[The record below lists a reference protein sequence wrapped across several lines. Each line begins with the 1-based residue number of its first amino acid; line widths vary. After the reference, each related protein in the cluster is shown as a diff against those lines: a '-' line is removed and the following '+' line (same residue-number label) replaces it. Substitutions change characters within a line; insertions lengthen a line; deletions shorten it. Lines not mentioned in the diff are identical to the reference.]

1 MNRRDAVEIRERPL
15 PTGHDDLPAGL
26 SPLLTRIYRGRGVTR
41 ADELDYRLNQLPH
54 PASLQ
59 GVDTAARVLA
69 DAITAGQRILV
80 VGDFDA
86 DGATSTALAVRALH
100 AMGADRID
108 YLVPNRFQFGY
119 GLTPALVE
127 VARSYIPDLIL
138 TVDNGVSAHA
148 GVEAAQAAGIGVVV
162 TDHHLPGESLPGAL
176 AIVNPHIGSPDFAG
190 RHLAGVGVCFYTML
204 AVRATLRERAWF
216 SAARPEP
223 ALVDNLDLVA
233 LGTVADVVPLD
244 RVNRLLV
251 EQGLRRIRAG
261 QATPGVL
268 ALLNAAGRD
277 PARANAM
284 DLGFGAAP
292 RLNAAGRLDDMSR
305 GIETLLAGDRPE
317 ADERATSLEALN
329 RERRALERGMR
340 ETALADIEAHAEAAA
355 GEMAPILCLM
365 ADDWHQGVVGIVASR
380 LKERFRRPVVA
391 FAPADNG
398 ELKGSARSIPG
409 LHMRD
414 LFEALDTRSGG
425 SLILRF
431 GGHAMA
437 AGLSVRSEDFDA
449 FKSGITELAREW
461 LGDEP
466 AEETLWTDGI
476 LSPQDYCLETAS
488 TLRYAGPWGA
498 GFPEPVFHD
507 RFLVREQR
515 IVGVDHLKLRLSPLG
530 ANRQAIDA
538 IAFNAVDN
546 GFSQVPEEI
555 EAAFRLD
562 VNRYRGVDR
571 LQLVI
576 DYLAA
581 A

>member
-1 MNRRDAVEIRERPL
+1 MSQTHAVEIRERAI
-15 PTGHDDLPAGL
+15 PTGGDALPATL
-26 SPLLTRIYRGRGVTR
+26 SPLLRRIYLGRGVTR
-41 ADELDYRLNQLPH
+41 ADELDYRLNQLPR
-54 PASLQ
+54 PDSLKDV
-59 GVDTAARVLA
+59 GAAGSVLA
-69 DAITAGQRILV
+69 DAITGGQRILV

-86 DGATSTALAVRALH
+86 DGATSTALAVRALR
-100 AMGADRID
+100 AMGAVHVD
-108 YLVPNRFQFGY
+108 YLVPNRFRFGY
-119 GLTPALVE
+119 GLTPELVE
-127 VARSYIPDLIL
+127 VARDHAPDLIL

-148 GVEAAQAAGIGVVV
+148 GVAAARALGIDVVI
-162 TDHHLPGESLPGAL
+162 TDHHLPGESVPEAL
-176 AIVNPHIGSPDFAG
+176 AIVNPHIGSADFDG

-204 AVRATLRERAWF
+204 ALRAALRERGWF
-216 SAARPEP
+216 GAERPEP
-223 ALVDNLDLVA
+223 GLVDNLDLVA

-268 ALLNAAGRD
+268 ALLNAADRD
-277 PARANAM
+277 PERISAI

-305 GIETLLAGDRPE
+305 GIETLLARGQDE
-317 ADERATSLEALN
+317 ANAHATSLEALN
-329 RERRALERGMR
+329 RERRMLEREMR
-340 ETALADIEAHAEAAA
+340 ETALADIEAHVNAAA
-355 GEMAPILCLM
+355 GEMAPILCLV

-398 ELKGSARSIPG
+398 ELKGSARSVPG

-414 LFEALDTRSGG
+414 LFEALDTRSRGE
-425 SLILRF
+425 LILRF

-437 AGLSVRSEDFDA
+437 AGLTLRSEDFAA
-449 FKSGITELAREW
+449 FKAGLTELAREW

-466 AEETLWTDGI
+466 VGEALWTDGI
-476 LSPQDYCLETAS
+476 PAPQDYCLETAS
-488 TLRYAGPWGA
+488 MLRYAGPWGA

-507 RFLVREQR
+507 RFLVRGQR
-515 IVGVDHLKLRLSPLG
+515 IVGADHLKLRLSPLG
-530 ANRQAIDA
+530 AAEREVEA

-546 GFSQVPEEI
+546 GFSQVPGEI
-555 EAAFRLD
+555 EAVFRLD

>member
-1 MNRRDAVEIRERPL
+1 MSRRDAVEIRERDL
-15 PTGHDDLPAGL
+15 PTCTDDLPATL
-26 SPLLTRIYRGRGVTR
+26 SPLLRRVYRGRGVTR
-41 ADELDYRLNQLPH
+41 SDELDYRLNQLPH
-54 PASLQ
+54 PGSLRSV
-59 GVDTAARVLA
+59 GSAAAVLA
-69 DAITAGQRILV
+69 DAITVGQRILV

-100 AMGADRID
+100 AMGACRVD

-119 GLTPALVE
+119 GLTPELVE
-127 VARSYIPDLIL
+127 VARAYAPDLIL

-148 GVEAAQAAGIGVVV
+148 GVEAAQAADIGVVV
-162 TDHHLPGESLPGAL
+162 TDHHLPGESLPAAL
-176 AIVNPHIGSPDFAG
+176 AIVNPHIESPAFAG

-204 AVRATLRERAWF
+204 AVRAALRERAWF
-216 SAARPEP
+216 NTDRPEP

-277 PARANAM
+277 PARVNAM

-305 GIETLLAGDRPE
+305 GIETLLAGDKRG
-317 ADERATSLEALN
+317 ADARATSLEALN
-329 RERRALERGMR
+329 RERRALEREMR

-355 GEMAPILCLM
+355 GEMAPILCLV

-398 ELKGSARSIPG
+398 ELKGSARSVPG

-425 SLILRF
+425 NLILRF

-449 FKSGITELAREW
+449 FKSGVTELAREW
-461 LGDEP
+461 LGDKP
-466 AEETLWTDGI
+466 AAEILWTDGI
-476 LSPQDYCLETAS
+476 LSPVDYCLETAS
-488 TLRYAGPWGA
+488 ALRYAGPWGA

-515 IVGVDHLKLRLSPLG
+515 IVGADHLKLRLSPLG
-530 ANRQAIDA
+530 AGHLEVDA

-546 GFSQVPEEI
+546 GFAEAPGEI
-555 EAAFRLD
+555 EAVFRLD
-562 VNRYRGVDR
+562 VNHYRGIDR
-571 LQLVI
+571 LQLIV